1 MEAILE
7 AAKRETRGKNA
18 AQRMRTAGQ
27 VPAVV
32 YGAKLENVP
41 VAVDATTLSR
51 ILHSESGVNTL
62 IDLSLDG
69 ASAKVLVKDFQ
80 LDPVTRKILH
90 ADFFRVAMDK
100 RLTISVPVVLKGDAR
115 GVKQQ
120 SGMLD
125 FVTREIEVECFPGDI
140 PEHIEIDV
148 SEMVIGDGVRVGDL
162 PRNDKWDAVSEA
174 ETMIVHVVPPHVE
187 KAPEEEVAAEPA
199 AAEPELIKKGKPE
212 KEEE

>member
-1 MEAILE
+1 MAAVIE

-18 AQRMRTAGQ
+18 AYRLRTQGQ

-32 YGAKLENVP
+32 YSGGTESVA
-41 VAVDATTLSR
+41 VAVDAKTLSR

-62 IDLSLDG
+62 IDLNLDD

-80 LDPVTRKILH
+80 LDPVTHEILH

-100 RLTISVPVVLKGDAR
+100 RLIISVPVMLKGDAR

-125 FVTREIEVECFPGDI
+125 FVTREIEVECLPGDI

-148 SEMVIGDGVRVGDL
+148 SELVIGDGVRVGDL
-162 PRNDKWDAVSEA
+162 PPNDKWQALSEP
-174 ETMIVHVVPPHVE
+174 ETMVVHIVPPHVE

-199 AAEPELIKKGKPE
+199 GAEPELIKKGKPE